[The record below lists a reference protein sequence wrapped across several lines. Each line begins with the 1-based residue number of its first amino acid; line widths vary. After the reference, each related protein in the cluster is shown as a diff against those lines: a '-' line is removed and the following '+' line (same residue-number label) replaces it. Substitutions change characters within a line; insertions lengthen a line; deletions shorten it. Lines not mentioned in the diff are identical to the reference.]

1 MQATALRRLEL
12 DLLDNSST
20 MSASHRLPA
29 CKPSRAAHATKA
41 LPGERC
47 PCMRAQQGRPSPA
60 RDRALRLCLRPRSDR
75 CSERYAY
82 ASQNDQRLGSLELC
96 FGSTGAVSNCSRVLA
111 PARTVRTVRT
121 GGCSI
126 RLTPEFATMRR
137 DVDSPEFC
145 SKGRGRSNGCSASA
159 AAERLSS
166 DASNWIVGGVQLVQ
180 SALAAACPSVPCRSW
195 LACHHSWYPTEYDGP
210 QRTGGQCKAASLQDT
225 GPHRMRSWNWLD

>member
-12 DLLDNSST
+12 DLLDNNST

-47 PCMRAQQGRPSPA
+47 SCMRAQQGRPSPA

-96 FGSTGAVSNCSRVLA
+96 FGSTGAVSNRSR
-111 PARTVRTVRT
+111 PSIGT
-121 GGCSI
+121 GTHG
-126 RLTPEFATMRR
+126 
-137 DVDSPEFC
+137 
-145 SKGRGRSNGCSASA
+145 KGRTYRRLLHAVNPRVRDDA
-159 AAERLSS
+159 ARRR
-166 DASNWIVGGVQLVQ
+166 Q
-180 SALAAACPSVPCRSW
+180 SRILQ
-195 LACHHSWYPTEYDGP
+195 
-210 QRTGGQCKAASLQDT
+210 QRTRSIKRMQCFSRGGTTEQ
-225 GPHRMRSWNWLD
+225 